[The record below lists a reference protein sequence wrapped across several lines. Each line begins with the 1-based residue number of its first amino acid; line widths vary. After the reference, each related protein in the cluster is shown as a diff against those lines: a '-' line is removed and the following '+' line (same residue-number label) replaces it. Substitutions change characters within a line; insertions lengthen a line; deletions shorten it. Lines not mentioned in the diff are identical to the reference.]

1 MARNPQL
8 FPTDFPTTLAGVGS
22 EEFAL
27 ENAVTTVQRQ
37 ARDTAVRQA
46 HTRRIGGQ
54 NSIGNQNKL
63 VSASPLLMPLH
74 QIGSIIQAIPFLGTA
89 AYLGG
94 GRGHGSTFSSIYR
107 LPFSNETFNP
117 LGVRLTDNREY
128 AGTVGDASSGRFCG
142 GFSNKFGT
150 TVASLD
156 EFTYLKESVQ
166 RLAVQL
172 SQARLGLAG
181 GIGDKVKGLLLG
193 GVADGSSSAVR
204 TGDRLTY
211 ATNTI
216 SGLGNFLAVN
226 RFAPHNGTCNK
237 FSGYVYGGSPLA
249 FSGNPLFSV
258 ERVTL
263 STEALTTIGTTL
275 AHAHVV
281 HGACGNDIKGY
292 LAGGN
297 TNPPATWNWFT
308 NTITAFTYSGETS
321 APLAATLTEG
331 KVCVD
336 GTGSSIAGYFVAGD
350 TATSNWQGT
359 TTADKLTYSNESTTR
374 LGAQLSQPQ
383 ADQGAVSDYGAGFS
397 Y

>member
-8 FPTDFPTTLAGVGS
+8 FPTDFPTTLPGVGS

-74 QIGSIIQAIPFLGTA
+74 QIGSTIQVVPFWGTA

-94 GRGHGSTFSSIYR
+94 GRGYGTTFDSMYR
-107 LPFSNETFNP
+107 LAFSNETFTP
-117 LGVRLTDNREY
+117 LGVRLTENREY
-128 AGTVGDASSGRFCG
+128 SGTVGDAASGRLCG
-142 GFSNKFGT
+142 GFSSQFGT
-150 TVASLD
+150 SVASID
-156 EFTYLKESVQ
+156 DFNYLKESMQ
-166 RLAVQL
+166 RLNSQL
-172 SQARLGLAG
+172 SQARLALAG
-181 GIGDKVKGLLLG
+181 GIGNKSKGFLLG
-193 GVADGSSSAVR
+193 GVQFGSIDAVR

-237 FSGYVYGGSPLA
+237 FSGYVYGGS
-249 FSGNPLFSV
+249 SQGYTGNLLFSI

-263 STEALTTIGTTL
+263 SSEAITTIGTTL

-281 HGACGNDIKGY
+281 HGACGSDSKGY
-292 LAGGN
+292 LSGGN
-297 TNPPATWNWFT
+297 TNPVETWNWFT

-321 APLAATLTEG
+321 APLSATLVDA
-331 KVCVD
+331 KVCHD
-336 GTGSSIAGYFVAGD
+336 GTGSSVAGYFVGGD
-350 TATSNWQGT
+350 TTTSNWQGT
-359 TTADKLTYSNESTTR
+359 TTADKLTYSNETNVR

-383 ADQGAVSDYGAGFS
+383 SDQGAVSDYGAGFS

>member
-8 FPTDFPTTLAGVGS
+8 FPTDFPATIPGVGS

-27 ENAVTTVQRQ
+27 ENAVTTIQRQ

-63 VSASPLLMPLH
+63 VSASQLLMPLY
-74 QIGSIIQAIPFLGTA
+74 QIGPVIQAPPFLGTA

-94 GRGHGSTFSSIYR
+94 GRGYTSTFDAMYQ
-107 LPFSNETFNP
+107 LPFSNETFADM
-117 LGVRLTDNREY
+117 GVRLTEARMY
-128 AGTVGDASSGRFCG
+128 CGTVGDASAGRFCG
-142 GFSNKFGT
+142 GFNSKFGT
-150 TVASLD
+150 SVTSLD

-166 RLAVQL
+166 RLGAQL
-172 SQARLGLAG
+172 SQARFGLAG
-181 GIGDKVKGLLLG
+181 GIGDKTKGLLLG
-193 GVADGSSSAVR
+193 GVAVGSTSAVR

-216 SGLGNFLAVN
+216 SGLGNFLLAN
-226 RFAPHNGTCNK
+226 RIAPHNGTCSK
-237 FSGYVYGGSPLA
+237 FSGYIYGGSPIAWL
-249 FSGNPLFSV
+249 GGPLFTI

-263 STEALTTIGTTL
+263 TTEAITTIGTTL

-297 TNPPATWNWFT
+297 TNPPASWNWFT
-308 NTITAFTYSGETS
+308 DTITAFTYSGETA
-321 APLAATLTEG
+321 APLSAKLIEP
-331 KVCVD
+331 KVCLD
-336 GTGSSIAGYFVAGD
+336 GTGSSAAGFFVGGD
-350 TATSNWQGT
+350 TPTANWQGT
-359 TTADKLTYSNESTTR
+359 TTADKLTYSNETTAR

-383 ADQGAVSDYGAGFS
+383 SDQGAVSDYGAGFS